1 MILVTGGTGL
11 TGSFVVDALT
21 RQKEAVCVLSRSQ
34 SAERARAEGRNVVV
48 GNLEDPDSLRRAASD
63 ATAIV
68 HTACTYT
75 DRAIDIAAMQAL
87 LEGWR
92 RGPFVYLSSLDVY
105 GLTDDAPIAED
116 HALSESMNDYATGKV
131 ICERLLAEAAAA
143 SGRLEHTALRAP
155 YIFGPHQTA
164 RERLYNQRL
173 REGKPIYLPG
183 TTQDEWSRYRDAWI
197 DVRELAAIVVACL
210 KRPAGG
216 PLNVLAGHFVWHDLY
231 AQLIALTRS
240 RSELRHRAL
249 DEISDD
255 ELTNKNIYARTWE
268 FSAARLKDHL
278 DVPLHLPLQTTLRD
292 TIA

>member
-11 TGSFVVDALT
+11 TGSFVVDELA
-21 RQKEAVCVLSRSQ
+21 RRGEAVCVLSRSQ
-34 SAERARAEGRNVVV
+34 SADCARASGRNIVE
-48 GNLEDPDSLRRAASD
+48 GNLEDPASLRRAASD

-105 GLTDDAPIAED
+105 GLTDDAPITED

-131 ICERLLAEAAAA
+131 ICERMLAEAAAA
-143 SGRLEHTALRAP
+143 DGRLEYTALRAP
-155 YIFGPHQTA
+155 YIWGPHPKA
-164 RERLYNQRL
+164 RERLCNQRL
-173 REGKPIYLPG
+173 REGKPIFLPG
-183 TTQDEWSRYRDAWI
+183 TTEDEWSCYRDAWI

-216 PLNVLAGHFVWHDLY
+216 PLNVLRDHFVWHDLY
-231 AQLIALTRS
+231 AALIALTGS
-240 RSELRHRAL
+240 PSELRHRTL
-249 DEISDD
+249 DDIRD
-255 ELTNKNIYARTWE
+255 EELPNKHVYARTWE
-268 FSAARLKDHL
+268 FSATRLQRHL
-278 DVPLHLPLQTTLRD
+278 GFSPQISFEATLRE
-292 TIA
+292 TLR